1 MIDGRLLRE
10 EDFDSAVLREAADK
24 LNFIYR
30 LACTYRAPEL
40 LRFLSTLASGL
51 ALRAEFLET
60 RRVSRN

>member
-30 LACTYRAPEL
+30 LACTFRAPEL
-40 LRFLSTLASGL
+40 LRFLSTLSSGL
-51 ALRAEFLET
+51 DERREFLQAC
-60 RRVSRN
+60 RVSRN

>member
-30 LACTYRAPEL
+30 LARAYRAPEL
-40 LRFLSTLASGL
+40 LEFLHALATGL
-51 ALRAEFLET
+51 AQGDILRTGFE
-60 RRVSRN
+60 SRN